1 MPLPDVSSF
10 PFIDREQFDM
20 LVATGEDDAVG
31 MLTELLDLFTGEAD
45 PKFVEIHKA
54 ALELDR
60 IKCNRQAHALAGA
73 SANLGCLRLSK
84 LCRAYE
90 SGAKDTLTQAEL
102 IQGAKDIEA
111 LYRLSVT
118 AMKEEIGKIGK

>member
-31 MLTELLDLFTGEAD
+31 MLTELLELFTGESE
-45 PKFVEIHKA
+45 PKFAEMQKA
-54 ALELDR
+54 ATELDR
-60 IKCNRQAHALAGA
+60 TKCNRLAHALAGA

-84 LCRAYE
+84 LARGYE
-90 SGAKDTLTQAEL
+90 NGAKADLTQPEL

-111 LYRLSVT
+111 LYRQSVT
-118 AMKEEIGKIGK
+118 EMKAEIAKIGK